1 MNRKDQLLKLA
12 TIIFEM
18 FGTCTKASEVVD
30 IVKVLARLQVELLQ
44 NIAPV
49 EPTQKPETHTPKPEK
64 HTIN

>member
-1 MNRKDQLLKLA
+1 MNRKDQLLQLA

-18 FGTCTKASEVVD
+18 FDTCTKASEVID
-30 IVKVLARLQVELLQ
+30 IVKVLARVQVELLQ

-49 EPTQKPETHTPKPEK
+49 APTPKPETHTPKPEK